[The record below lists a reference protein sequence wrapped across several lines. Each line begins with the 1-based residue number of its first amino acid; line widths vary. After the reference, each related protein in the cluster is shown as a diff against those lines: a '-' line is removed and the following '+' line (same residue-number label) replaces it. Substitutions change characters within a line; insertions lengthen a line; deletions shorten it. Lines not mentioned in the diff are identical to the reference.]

1 MIWLVILAQ
10 VDPLYSFL
18 IRVPLLL
25 PMECH
30 LETEYIFWECFMVDM
45 NSMRK
50 EYCGLRTSQMYLYL
64 LHIFLLIW
72 V

>member
-1 MIWLVILAQ
+1 
-10 VDPLYSFL
+10 
-18 IRVPLLL
+18 
-25 PMECH
+25 
-30 LETEYIFWECFMVDM
+30 MVDM